1 VLNLSLR
8 PFRNDNL
15 YRLIYACCVGV
26 LLAASVGNLALLGR
40 HGWALASLSGGL
52 QAQRQALAEREERE
66 RDLGRRLAGLDG
78 AALQR
83 RADFAN
89 AAILSRV
96 FSWTTLFNELE
107 EVVPPD
113 VKLRSL
119 RPSIGAR
126 GKVDVLLEGTA
137 RDYGAFVELEE
148 ALMRSSSFSRVYPGS
163 ERLQSAP
170 YQPGAPPLPGAARPA
185 GVGAAAGGAGGG
197 ELAFSISFEYFPGG
211 KPAAR
216 QGAASDAG
224 GTAGAGR

>member
-1 VLNLSLR
+1 MSGPILNLSLR

-15 YRLIYACCVGV
+15 YRLIYVSCVVV
-26 LLAASVGNLALLGR
+26 LLAASIGNLALLVR

-52 QAQRQALAEREERE
+52 QAQRQALAEREARE
-66 RDLGRRLAGLDG
+66 RDLGRQLAAFDG
-78 AALQR
+78 ATLQR

-107 EVVPPD
+107 KVTPPD
-113 VKLRSL
+113 VKLRSI
-119 RPSIGAR
+119 RPSIGSR

-163 ERLQSAP
+163 ERVQGAA
-170 YQPGAPPLPGAARPA
+170 YQPGAPALPGAPRP
-185 GVGAAAGGAGGG
+185 AAGGTGGG

-211 KPAAR
+211 KPSAPHSPAPEPT
-216 QGAASDAG
+216 GAG
-224 GTAGAGR
+224 GAGR